1 METWERDTLK
11 NLYDYFR
18 QIDWIELPEN
28 LGEFWERLPEIY
40 LDERGLTL
48 SVVYDQHELVLGF
61 GEYGGG
67 GQMWDGQMYWQT
79 YTHKNEP
86 TNWEFGGY
94 VANGSPMFV
103 WWNTLDQ
110 LSEEIKKLGANNA

>member
-1 METWERDTLK
+1 MENWERDTLK
-11 NLYDYFR
+11 HLYDFHA

-28 LGEFWERLPEIY
+28 LGEFWEKLPEIC

-48 SVVYDQHELVLGF
+48 SVQHEDHELVLGF

-67 GQMWDGQMYWQT
+67 GEMWDGQLCWQT

-86 TNWEFGGY
+86 RNWEMEGY
-94 VANGSPMFV
+94 VWNGSPRYV
-103 WWNTLDQ
+103 WHKVYEQ
-110 LSEEIKKLGANNA
+110 LGKQIELRGEK